1 MDYLLDTHVVIWA
14 ITDDKRLS
22 SKLKTILVN
31 KSNKCFIS
39 IVSFWEIGIKFS
51 LGRLELS
58 TDLNEIFDIINR
70 LGIEIL
76 PISPTHILENSKLI
90 FHHNDPFD
98 RLLIGQAISEN
109 LTILTKDEQFKKYE
123 ISIIC

>member
-1 MDYLLDTHVVIWA
+1 MNYLLDTHVVIWA

-39 IVSFWEIGIKFS
+39 IVSFWEMGIKFF

-76 PISPTHILENSKLI
+76 PISPNHILENSKLI
-90 FHHNDPFD
+90 FHQNDPFD